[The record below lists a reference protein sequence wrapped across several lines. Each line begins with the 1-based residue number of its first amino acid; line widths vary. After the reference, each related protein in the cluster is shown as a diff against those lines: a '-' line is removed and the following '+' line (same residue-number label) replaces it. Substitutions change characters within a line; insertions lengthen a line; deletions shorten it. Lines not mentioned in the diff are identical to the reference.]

1 MMIFLV
7 GGFQTCQAYSLR
19 NRRFRSVQV
28 CRVYAKLEDCLVAQ
42 MVKNPPAVWETWV
55 HSLGWE
61 EPLEEGMATH
71 SSILSWRVPRT
82 EEPGRLQSMGL
93 QRIGHD

>member
-1 MMIFLV
+1 MIFLV

-28 CRVYAKLEDCLVAQ
+28 CRVYAKLGACLVAP
-42 MVKNPPAVWETWV
+42 MVNNLPAMWETWV

-82 EEPGRLQSMGL
+82 EEPGRL
-93 QRIGHD
+93 